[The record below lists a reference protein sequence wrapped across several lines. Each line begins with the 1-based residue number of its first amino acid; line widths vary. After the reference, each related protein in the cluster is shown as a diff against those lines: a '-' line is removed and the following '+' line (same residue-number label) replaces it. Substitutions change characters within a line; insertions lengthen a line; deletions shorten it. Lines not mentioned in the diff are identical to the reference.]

1 MRGRLRVAL
10 LAVLTVACVAPARS
24 APAPPAPVSAPAAAA
39 TVVTAVPPGATAP
52 SAELVDGFDD
62 DAAWTAQPSDG
73 VELKLS
79 GETARADSAAPGGG
93 RSLRVDFR
101 FVKGGGY
108 AVLHRRLDLVLPE
121 NYRFTFRVRGDC
133 PPENLEFKLIDS
145 TGANVWWHNQRD
157 FRFPRDW
164 ETVTIRRRQIS
175 FAWGPAGGGELRR
188 AAAIEFAIT
197 AGSGGSGTVWLD
209 DLVMTPLPPSSA
221 TPPPVV
227 ATASSVRPGCAA
239 QGAVDGAA
247 RTAWISAVA
256 DGAPWLELDLGGLRE
271 FGGLVVDRAKEW
283 RASGYLAEVSD
294 DRAAWRVLR
303 TVGAVRRGRDHLD
316 LPETEARYLRLRA
329 LGEGAMAV
337 SEVRVMPLE
346 WAATPA
352 AFFRAVAADAPRGTY
367 PRAITGEQ
375 SFWTVV
381 GADGDRREGLLGQD
395 GMLETGQGA
404 YSIEPFLF
412 SRGKLVGWADVKP
425 EAALEEGSL
434 PIPSVRWQRDDLELT
449 VTAFADGGAGA
460 SSLVARYRVR
470 NLGTGPVSATLYL
483 ALRPFQV
490 NPPAQFLG
498 LPGGV
503 APLRSIFADG
513 QVIRVNGDRGVVCL
527 TAPDGF
533 GAIGSAEGDV
543 VADYLREDR
552 LPPRTHAT
560 DLLERASGALA
571 WRLEL
576 AAGAEDEVD
585 LVIPLHDRPAA
596 PPERTDGAWRA
607 EVEARLAACREAW
620 RTRADRMSLRLPGA
634 AADIARALE
643 AQLGWILVNRDS
655 AGIQPGSRS
664 YSRSWIRDGAL
675 TSAALLRLGQP
686 EPVKEFIEWFE
697 PYQYADGKVPCCVDT
712 RGSDPVPE
720 HDSGGEFIYLVAEYF
735 RHTGDRALIERQWPA
750 VAAAAAYLD
759 SLRQL
764 RRTSEWRAPGKEEFF
779 GLLPPSIS
787 HEGYSAKPMHS
798 YWDDLF
804 ALRGFKDAAFLAGVL
819 GREADALRLAAVRDE
834 FQRELVASVGATM
847 RRHRIDYLPG
857 CADLGDFDATSTTIA
872 LDPVQAADVLPRAAL
887 ERTFERYWEFFRER
901 RDGVKSW
908 EAFTPYEMRT
918 IGAFARLGWRERADS
933 LLTFFLRYRRPPGW
947 QQWAE
952 VAWHD
957 EQTPHFI
964 GDLPHTWVGS
974 DFVRSV
980 LDLFAYED
988 ESDSTLVIAAG
999 VPLAWVTESP
1009 GLALRGLSTSFGPL
1023 SYTLRGRGRGIEAR
1037 IEAGLRVPPGGIVL
1051 RPPGSFGSARVNGSP
1066 VAVGPAGEVVL
1077 RDLPATVVLR
1087 P

>member
-1 MRGRLRVAL
+1 MSGRLRLVVLALAAMLPSAVA
-10 LAVLTVACVAPARS
+10 AAD
-24 APAPPAPVSAPAAAA
+24 VSAPSASGPAPALVGLPVQWADFNSAA
-39 TVVTAVPPGATAP
+39 G
-52 SAELVDGFDD
+52 
-62 DAAWTAQPSDG
+62 WTAQPADG
-73 VELKLS
+73 VEMRISNEPADRDACCPS
-79 GETARADSAAPGGG
+79 GA
-93 RSLRVDFR
+93 LRVDFR

-108 AVLHRRLDLVLPE
+108 AVLHRRLDLALPE

-164 ETVTIRRRQIS
+164 ETVTIRKRQIS

-188 AAAIEFAIT
+188 AAALEIAIT

-209 DLVMTPLPPSSA
+209 GLLLTPLPPPGA
-221 TPPPVV
+221 TPAPVV
-227 ATASSVRPGCAA
+227 ATASSARSGYAA
-239 QGAVDGAA
+239 QGAVDGVAQ
-247 RTAWISAVA
+247 TAWVSAT
-256 DGAPWLELDLGGLRE
+256 DDRTPWLELDLGGTRE
-271 FGGLVVDRAKEW
+271 FGGLVVDRSKEW
-283 RASGYLAEVSD
+283 RASGYVAEASD
-294 DRAAWRVLR
+294 DRVAWRELR
-303 TVGAVRRGRDHLD
+303 TVGSVRRERDHLD

-329 LGEGAMAV
+329 PGDGALAV

-352 AFFRAVAADAPRGTY
+352 AFFRAVAQDAPRGTY
-367 PRAITGEQ
+367 PRAILGEQ
-375 SFWTVV
+375 SFWAVV

-412 SRGKLVGWADVKP
+412 SGGRLVSWADVKP
-425 EAALEEGSL
+425 QATLEGGSL

-449 VTAFADGGAGA
+449 VTAFADGAAGA

-470 NLGTGPVSATLYL
+470 NLGTVPVGATLYL

-503 APLRSIFADG
+503 APLRSLFADG
-513 QVIRVNGDRGVVCL
+513 RVVRVNGDRGVVCL

-543 VADYLREDR
+543 VADYLRDDR

-560 DLLERASGALA
+560 DPLERASGALA
-571 WRLEL
+571 YRLEL
-576 AAGAEDEVD
+576 AAGAEGEVD
-585 LVIPLHDRPAA
+585 LVIPLYQRPEA
-596 PPERTDGAWRA
+596 PPERTDGAGSA
-607 EVEARLAACREAW
+607 EVEARLAACRAAW
-620 RTRADRMSLRLPGA
+620 RARADRMSLRLPGS

-664 YSRSWIRDGAL
+664 YSRSWIRDGSL
-675 TSAALLRLGQP
+675 TCTALLRLGHP
-686 EPVKEFIEWFE
+686 EPVKEFIEWFA
-697 PYQYADGKVPCCVDT
+697 PYQYADGKVPCCVDP

-735 RHTGDRALIERQWPA
+735 RHTGDRALVERQWPA
-750 VAAAAAYLD
+750 VALAAAYLD

-764 RRTSEWRAPGKEEFF
+764 RRTPEWRAAGKEEFF

-819 GREADALRLAAVRDE
+819 GREADAKRFAAVRDE
-834 FQRELVASVGATM
+834 FQRELVISIGVTM
-847 RRHRIDYLPG
+847 RKHRIDYLPG

-901 RDGVKSW
+901 RDGVKPW

-952 VAWHD
+952 VAWSD
-957 EQTPHFI
+957 EPVPHFI

-980 LDLFAYED
+980 LDLFAYEN
-988 ESDSTLVIAAG
+988 ESDSSLVIAAG

-1009 GLALRGLSTSFGPL
+1009 GLALRGLSTSLGPL
-1023 SYTLRGRGRGIEAR
+1023 DYTLRGRGRGIEAR

-1051 RPPGSFGSARVNGSP
+1051 RPPGSFRKATVNGSP
-1066 VAVGPAGEVVL
+1066 AVIGPAGEVVL
-1077 RDLPATVVLR
+1077 RELPATVVLS

>member
-1 MRGRLRVAL
+1 MRDRFRVVL
-10 LAVLTVACVAPARS
+10 LVVLSVAQAAAAWS
-24 APAPPAPVSAPAAAA
+24 APASPASGSAS
-39 TVVTAVPPGATAP
+39 AV
-52 SAELVDGFDD
+52 LVDGFDSA
-62 DAAWTAQPSDG
+62 AAWAAQPADG
-73 VELKLS
+73 VEMKLS
-79 GETARADSAAPGGG
+79 SEPDGGPAGGPG
-93 RSLRVDFR
+93 RTLRVDFR

-108 AVLHRRLDLVLPE
+108 AVLHRKLDLDLPE

-164 ETVTIRRRQIS
+164 QTVTIRKRQVS

-188 AAAIEFAIT
+188 AAALEFAIT

-209 DLVMTPLPPSSA
+209 DLELVPLAPLSA
-221 TPPPVV
+221 TPAPLV
-227 ATASSVRPGCAA
+227 ATASSARRGQAA

-247 RTAWISAVA
+247 RRAWISAA
-256 DGAPWLELDLGGLRE
+256 DDRSPWLELDLGGTRE
-271 FGGLVVDRAKEW
+271 FGGLVVDRAKQW
-283 RASGYLAEVSD
+283 RASGYVTEVSD
-294 DRAAWRVLR
+294 DRLAWRALR
-303 TVGAVRRGRDHLD
+303 TVGAVRRGRDQLD
-316 LPETEARYLRLRA
+316 LPDTEARYLRLRG
-329 LGEGAMAV
+329 LGGGAMAV
-337 SEVRVMPLE
+337 SGVQVMPLE

-352 AFFRAVAADAPRGTY
+352 AFFRAVAADAPRGIY
-367 PRAITGEQ
+367 PRAILGEQ
-375 SFWTVV
+375 SFWSVV
-381 GADGDRREGLLGQD
+381 GVDGDRREGLLGQD

-412 SRGKLVGWADVKP
+412 SRGKLVSWADVKP
-425 EAALEEGSL
+425 EATLEEGSL

-449 VTAFADGGAGA
+449 VTAFADGTVGA

-470 NLGTGPVSATLYL
+470 NLGTAPVQATLFL

-503 APLRSIFADG
+503 APLRSLFADG
-513 QVIRVNGDRGVVCL
+513 QVVRVNGDRGVVSL

-543 VADYLREDR
+543 VRDYLRDDR

-560 DLLERASGALA
+560 DSLERASGALA
-571 WRLEL
+571 YRLEL
-576 AAGAEDEVD
+576 AAGTEQEVD
-585 LVIPLHDRPAA
+585 LVIPLYERPVTSSG
-596 PPERTDGAWRA
+596 RTDGAGRA
-607 EVEARLAACREAW
+607 EVEARFAACREAW
-620 RTRADRMSLRLPGA
+620 RARLGLFDLRLPGT
-634 AADIARALE
+634 AADVARALQ
-643 AQLGWILVNRDS
+643 AQIGWILVNRDS

-664 YSRSWIRDGAL
+664 YSRSWIRDGSL
-675 TSAALLRLGQP
+675 TCTALLRTGHP
-686 EPVKEFIEWFE
+686 EVVREFIEWFA

-720 HDSGGEFIYLVAEYF
+720 HDSHGEFIYLVAEYF
-735 RHTGDRALIERQWPA
+735 RHTGDRALAERQWPA
-750 VAAAAAYLD
+750 VARAAAYLD

-764 RRTSEWRAPGKEEFF
+764 RRTAEWRVAGRKEFF

-804 ALRGFKDAAFLAGVL
+804 ALRGFKDAAFLAGAL
-819 GREADALRLAAVRDE
+819 GREADAQRFAATRDE
-834 FQRELVASVGATM
+834 FQRELVASVGAAM
-847 RRHRIDYLPG
+847 KKHGIDYVPG

-872 LDPVQAADVLPRAAL
+872 LDPVQVADVLPRAAL

-901 RDGVKSW
+901 RDGVKPW

-918 IGAFARLGWRERADS
+918 IGALARLGWRERADS

-952 VAWHD
+952 VAWYD
-957 EQTPHFI
+957 ERTPHFI

-980 LDLFAYED
+980 LDLFVYENEPD
-988 ESDSTLVIAAG
+988 RTLVIAAG
-999 VPLAWVTESP
+999 VPLAWVMEPP
-1009 GLALRGLSTSFGPL
+1009 GLALRGFSTSFGPL
-1023 SYTLRGRGRGIEAR
+1023 SYTLCGRGQGLEAR

-1051 RPPGSFGSARVNGSP
+1051 RAPGSFGQASVNGVP
-1066 VAVGPAGEVVL
+1066 AAIGPAGEVVL
-1077 RDLPATVVLR
+1077 RELPATVVLS